1 MSLARTVLVTGGG
14 SGIGAGSARTL
25 AQRAAVVSDL
35 AIAPFPLSYITE
47 DMQILGPKEGVPDLI
62 TFDIRLL
69 TAPNLSIPAKA
80 VAESI
85 KDAFS
90 SLDAVGA

>member
-1 MSLARTVLVTGGG
+1 M
-14 SGIGAGSARTL
+14 
-25 AQRAAVVSDL
+25 
-35 AIAPFPLSYITE
+35 
-47 DMQILGPKEGVPDLI
+47 PDLI

-90 SLDAVGA
+90 SLDAVAA

>member
-1 MSLARTVLVTGGG
+1 
-14 SGIGAGSARTL
+14 
-25 AQRAAVVSDL
+25 
-35 AIAPFPLSYITE
+35 
-47 DMQILGPKEGVPDLI
+47 MQILGPKEGMPDLI

-85 KDAFS
+85 KDAFG
-90 SLDAVGA
+90 SLESVAA